1 MEETVMVDKE
11 KEEGGREPPPGE
23 KDGEPDEISRYRQ
36 ILVREPTSLIFAAL
50 AEAYRKRS
58 LLREAIEVCRRGLR
72 AHPNFLS
79 GRVALARA
87 YAEAGQMDP
96 ARKELEKV
104 VSSAPDNLVA
114 QRLLADIY
122 REHHHLDLLEKT
134 LHRILALDAGDE
146 KARQGLA
153 WIEQQRRGGQRT
165 AEAEPAAGRRIVTR
179 TLAEIYASQGYH
191 DKAFEIY
198 QELSSRQPENALY
211 HARLA
216 DLKELLVQRGA
227 KSRGREE
234 HREAQPVRDAEDGPS
249 GIDREGTGNG

>member
-1 MEETVMVDKE
+1 MVDKE

-36 ILVREPTSLIFAAL
+36 ILAREPTSLIFAAL

-58 LLREAIEVCRRGLR
+58 LLRQAIEVCRRGLR

-87 YAEAGQMDP
+87 YAEAGQTEL

-104 VSSAPDNLVA
+104 VSSAPDNLAA
-114 QRLLADIY
+114 QRLLAEIY
-122 REHHHLDLLEKT
+122 RENHNLDQLERT
-134 LHRILALDAGDE
+134 LHRILALDASDE
-146 KARQGLA
+146 KAREGLV
-153 WIEQQRRGGQRT
+153 WIEQQRGRPG
-165 AEAEPAAGRRIVTR
+165 AAEPEAAPGRRIVTR

-198 QELSSRQPENALY
+198 RELSSRQPENALY

-216 DLKELLVQRGA
+216 DLKELLLQRGG
-227 KSRGREE
+227 KSRSREE
-234 HREAQPVRDAEDGPS
+234 HREAQTVKDAEEGTA
-249 GIDREGTGNG
+249 GIDRGGTRDA